1 MTMSAHVPERR
12 RADINGTSAEAHLGR
27 IESELA
33 AMSKVLDS
41 MAREQEIQNLAI
53 RGLQDW
59 RLEMSAYFRQLKWA
73 IALAGGA
80 VVVGV
85 INIALELAKH

>member
-1 MTMSAHVPERR
+1 MMAEHVPERR
-12 RADINGTSAEAHLGR
+12 RSEIEGNSSLAHLER
-27 IESELA
+27 IEIKLD
-33 AMSKVLDS
+33 AMARVQDAV
-41 MAREQEIQNLAI
+41 AREQEIQNLAI
-53 RGLQDW
+53 RSLQDW

-85 INIALELAKH
+85 VNIVLELAKH